1 MDLDTFRFETVE
13 MAEVTRLHWRSVR
26 LALLLSYAIE
36 HGATSRMSM
45 TSNENNLVEQASED
59 RFVRQ
64 FINALPDGPM
74 AFHFPSKPYVADL
87 VLERAVEP

>member
-1 MDLDTFRFETVE
+1 
-13 MAEVTRLHWRSVR
+13 
-26 LALLLSYAIE
+26 
-36 HGATSRMSM
+36 MSM

-59 RFVRQ
+59 PFVRQ